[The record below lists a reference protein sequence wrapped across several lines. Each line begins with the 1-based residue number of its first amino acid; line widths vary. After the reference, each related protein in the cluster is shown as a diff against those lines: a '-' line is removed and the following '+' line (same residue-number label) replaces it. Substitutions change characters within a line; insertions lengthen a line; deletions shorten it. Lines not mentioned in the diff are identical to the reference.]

1 MNVIILSVAVMALFV
16 VASKFAKAIEAK
28 VKGVTDTPAAKNKA
42 AEIAVKAAGR
52 AAGTVLDTHAGLPR
66 LVAAIVAPAVMFVG
80 LACVGAFVVP
90 PQNEMYVDNTAW
102 ETSARGTMGAV
113 SDAVLVRTVGAT
125 VHDGIFYSTA
135 TLSGKE
141 YVSLMGTS
149 WCCTGGEGSATIVGS
164 LFVLACLVACAAAGR
179 AAITAVT
186 PTVKK
191 AVEATTATPAPAAG

>member
-1 MNVIILSVAVMALFV
+1 MNVIILSVACFALFV
-16 VASKFAKAIEAK
+16 VASKVAKAIEDK

-52 AAGTVLDTHAGLPR
+52 AAGTVIDTHAGLPR
-66 LVAAIVAPAVMFVG
+66 FAAAVVAPVVMFVG
-80 LACVGAFVVP
+80 LSLIGAFVVP
-90 PQNEMYVDNTAW
+90 PQAEMHVNNTAW
-102 ETSARGTMGAV
+102 SSSARGTMGAV

-125 VHDGIFYSTA
+125 VHDGIFYATA

-149 WCCTGGEGSATIVGS
+149 WCCTGGEGSATVVGS
-164 LFVLACLVACAAAGR
+164 LFVLACIVVCAAAGR
-179 AAITAVT
+179 AAITAIT

-191 AVEATTATPAPAAG
+191 AVAATATTPAPVAG